1 VEIKQEI
8 KREGTGDAGAK
19 EFRIEGREGSDTDSK
34 SQGVSQPDQGMNVAD
49 TSPVHS
55 DLTGHI
61 KMYNQGEPTC
71 HGGLARILESR
82 LLRIAGTSE

>member
-19 EFRIEGREGSDTDSK
+19 EFRIEGREGNDTDSK
-34 SQGVSQPDQGMNVAD
+34 SQGVSQPDQGMNVVD
-49 TSPVHS
+49 TWPVHS

-61 KMYNQGEPTC
+61 KMYNQGEPTPYTRKP
-71 HGGLARILESR
+71 HLDALSHAPHLSI
-82 LLRIAGTSE
+82 